1 MKAFFSSARALM
13 VSAVFGVGLMAGA
26 ANAAD
31 LTLNISD
38 TVFDPIPAGGTIE
51 YEVRIDNGGNVRT
64 DADKIEFTIPAGATY
79 TGTTGALTSCTPA
92 PPANG
97 PIAITCDVPSMA
109 PRERIE
115 STVEIVPGVIEG
127 GVLTFGASITGA
139 KIENTEDTTVLLG
152 ADLAL
157 SFDAPSEIQ
166 GGDILSFKAL
176 LTNNGPYPSQG
187 VEFSMP
193 LPAALSGE
201 LVLPQGC
208 SIAAHE
214 VSCTI
219 ASEIAVGETLEMEFA
234 ISE

>member
-38 TVFDPIPAGGTIE
+38 TGFDPIPAGGTIE

-92 PPANG
+92 SPANG
-97 PIAITCDVPSMA
+97 LITITCDVPSMA

-115 STVEIVPGVIEG
+115 STVEMIPATEGTVMLQAWIEKQD
-127 GVLTFGASITGA
+127 VS
-139 KIENTEDTTVLLG
+139 NTERTTVTKG
-152 ADLAL
+152 ADLEL
-157 SFDAPSEIQ
+157 EFDAPADVQ
-166 GGDILSFKAL
+166 
-176 LTNNGPYPSQG
+176 
-187 VEFSMP
+187 
-193 LPAALSGE
+193 
-201 LVLPQGC
+201 
-208 SIAAHE
+208 
-214 VSCTI
+214 
-219 ASEIAVGETLEMEFA
+219 
-234 ISE
+234 